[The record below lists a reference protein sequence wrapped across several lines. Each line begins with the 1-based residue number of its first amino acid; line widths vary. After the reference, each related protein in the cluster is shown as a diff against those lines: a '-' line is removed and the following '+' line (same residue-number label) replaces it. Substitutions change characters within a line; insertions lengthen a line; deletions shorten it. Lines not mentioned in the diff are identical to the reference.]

1 MTELLAD
8 GLRRAAGEAGVP
20 LCVQSV
26 PGLLTPFFTTG
37 PVRDYDAAAACDLDA
52 YGAWCRGLL
61 ERGIYPPASQFEA
74 WFPSLAHGEAEVEQ
88 TLEAARAAFAEV
100 AS

>member
-1 MTELLAD
+1 M
-8 GLRRAAGEAGVP
+8 
-20 LCVQSV
+20 
-26 PGLLTPFFTTG
+26 TPFFAPG